1 MEVIK
6 DARVLNNIIPNVMAK
21 LPDFY
26 AAIGDTL
33 LMVVWSGAISF
44 VLGLALGV
52 LITVTK
58 PGGILEN
65 KVVYQILDKL
75 VSLFRSIPFIIL
87 LTWVMPVSRAIM
99 GTAIYVRGAIVPL
112 VFGAVPFF
120 TRQVESA
127 LAELD
132 GGLIEAALSMGSTP
146 LEIIF
151 RVYLKESVAAIARG
165 TTITAI
171 SLLNLTAMAGV
182 VGAGGLGDFAI
193 RYGHDRN
200 MLDVT
205 NVTVLVLVIIVCIME
220 FVGGKVVKKNTHYGV
235 SDMSISNR
243 KVVIVGAGHVGS
255 HVGYALI
262 SQSLADEIVYIDS
275 DHAKAVAQA
284 FDLTDATN
292 YLPVR
297 TKVTAGDYSDAKDA
311 QIMIISAGPLPTGNQ
326 TRMDTLGQTIAIL
339 KDVTKSI
346 KESGF
351 DGIIVNISNPAD
363 VITHYIQHTLNW
375 APERIFSTSTTL
387 DSARLR
393 RAIAQEIGI
402 DQKSI
407 TAYALGEHGESQMV
421 AWSAVTIAGKPLSQ
435 WREEYPD
442 TFGKL
447 DLDALADAG
456 REGGWTI
463 LRGKQC
469 TEFGIGASAAEVVR
483 AIFYNEN
490 RVLSVSV
497 LLDGKY
503 GQHDVY
509 ASVPAIVGRDGIA
522 EIIELHLTPEEQE
535 KFNASCKTMSENYQL
550 SLTL

>member
-1 MEVIK
+1 
-6 DARVLNNIIPNVMAK
+6 
-21 LPDFY
+21 
-26 AAIGDTL
+26 
-33 LMVVWSGAISF
+33 
-44 VLGLALGV
+44 
-52 LITVTK
+52 
-58 PGGILEN
+58 
-65 KVVYQILDKL
+65 
-75 VSLFRSIPFIIL
+75 
-87 LTWVMPVSRAIM
+87 
-99 GTAIYVRGAIVPL
+99 
-112 VFGAVPFF
+112 
-120 TRQVESA
+120 
-127 LAELD
+127 
-132 GGLIEAALSMGSTP
+132 
-146 LEIIF
+146 
-151 RVYLKESVAAIARG
+151 
-165 TTITAI
+165 
-171 SLLNLTAMAGV
+171 
-182 VGAGGLGDFAI
+182 
-193 RYGHDRN
+193 
-200 MLDVT
+200 
-205 NVTVLVLVIIVCIME
+205 
-220 FVGGKVVKKNTHYGV
+220 
-235 SDMSISNR
+235 MSISNR

-275 DHAKAVAQA
+275 DRAKAVAQA
-284 FDLTDATN
+284 LDLTDATN

-297 TKVTAGDYSDAKDA
+297 TKVTAGDYSDAADA
-311 QIMIISAGPLPTGNQ
+311 QIMIIAAGPLPSGSQ
-326 TRMDTLGQTIAIL
+326 TRMDTLGQTIEIL
-339 KDVTKSI
+339 KEVTASI
-346 KESGF
+346 KKSGF

-375 APERIFSTSTTL
+375 VPERIFSTSTTL

-393 RAIAQEIGI
+393 RAIAQETGI

-435 WREEYPD
+435 WRDEYPD

-463 LRGKQC
+463 LRGKGC

-497 LLDGKY
+497 LLNGQY

-522 EIIELHLTPEEQE
+522 HIIELHLTPEEQE
-535 KFNASCKTMSENYQL
+535 KFDASCRTMSDNYQL

>member
-1 MEVIK
+1 
-6 DARVLNNIIPNVMAK
+6 
-21 LPDFY
+21 
-26 AAIGDTL
+26 
-33 LMVVWSGAISF
+33 
-44 VLGLALGV
+44 
-52 LITVTK
+52 
-58 PGGILEN
+58 
-65 KVVYQILDKL
+65 
-75 VSLFRSIPFIIL
+75 
-87 LTWVMPVSRAIM
+87 
-99 GTAIYVRGAIVPL
+99 
-112 VFGAVPFF
+112 
-120 TRQVESA
+120 
-127 LAELD
+127 
-132 GGLIEAALSMGSTP
+132 
-146 LEIIF
+146 
-151 RVYLKESVAAIARG
+151 
-165 TTITAI
+165 
-171 SLLNLTAMAGV
+171 
-182 VGAGGLGDFAI
+182 
-193 RYGHDRN
+193 
-200 MLDVT
+200 
-205 NVTVLVLVIIVCIME
+205 
-220 FVGGKVVKKNTHYGV
+220 
-235 SDMSISNR
+235 MSISNR

-339 KDVTKSI
+339 KD
-346 KESGF
+346 
-351 DGIIVNISNPAD
+351 ISNPAD

-375 APERIFSTSTTL
+375 EPERIFSTSTTL

>member
-1 MEVIK
+1 
-6 DARVLNNIIPNVMAK
+6 
-21 LPDFY
+21 
-26 AAIGDTL
+26 
-33 LMVVWSGAISF
+33 
-44 VLGLALGV
+44 
-52 LITVTK
+52 
-58 PGGILEN
+58 
-65 KVVYQILDKL
+65 
-75 VSLFRSIPFIIL
+75 
-87 LTWVMPVSRAIM
+87 
-99 GTAIYVRGAIVPL
+99 
-112 VFGAVPFF
+112 
-120 TRQVESA
+120 
-127 LAELD
+127 
-132 GGLIEAALSMGSTP
+132 
-146 LEIIF
+146 
-151 RVYLKESVAAIARG
+151 
-165 TTITAI
+165 
-171 SLLNLTAMAGV
+171 
-182 VGAGGLGDFAI
+182 
-193 RYGHDRN
+193 
-200 MLDVT
+200 
-205 NVTVLVLVIIVCIME
+205 
-220 FVGGKVVKKNTHYGV
+220 
-235 SDMSISNR
+235 MSISNR

-275 DHAKAVAQA
+275 DHAKAIAQA
-284 FDLTDATN
+284 LDLTDATN

-311 QIMIISAGPLPTGNQ
+311 QIMIIAAGPLPTGNQ

-421 AWSAVTIAGKPLSQ
+421 AWSAVTISE

-497 LLDGKY
+497 LLN

-509 ASVPAIVGRDGIA
+509 ASVPAIVNRDGIA

>member
-1 MEVIK
+1 
-6 DARVLNNIIPNVMAK
+6 
-21 LPDFY
+21 
-26 AAIGDTL
+26 
-33 LMVVWSGAISF
+33 
-44 VLGLALGV
+44 
-52 LITVTK
+52 
-58 PGGILEN
+58 
-65 KVVYQILDKL
+65 
-75 VSLFRSIPFIIL
+75 
-87 LTWVMPVSRAIM
+87 
-99 GTAIYVRGAIVPL
+99 
-112 VFGAVPFF
+112 
-120 TRQVESA
+120 
-127 LAELD
+127 
-132 GGLIEAALSMGSTP
+132 
-146 LEIIF
+146 
-151 RVYLKESVAAIARG
+151 
-165 TTITAI
+165 
-171 SLLNLTAMAGV
+171 
-182 VGAGGLGDFAI
+182 
-193 RYGHDRN
+193 
-200 MLDVT
+200 
-205 NVTVLVLVIIVCIME
+205 
-220 FVGGKVVKKNTHYGV
+220 
-235 SDMSISNR
+235 MSISNR

-275 DHAKAVAQA
+275 DHAKAVVQA
-284 FDLTDATN
+284 LDLTDATN

-363 VITHYIQHTLNW
+363 VIAHYIQHTLNW

-509 ASVPAIVGRDGIA
+509 ASVPAIVNRDGIA

>member
-1 MEVIK
+1 
-6 DARVLNNIIPNVMAK
+6 
-21 LPDFY
+21 
-26 AAIGDTL
+26 
-33 LMVVWSGAISF
+33 
-44 VLGLALGV
+44 
-52 LITVTK
+52 
-58 PGGILEN
+58 
-65 KVVYQILDKL
+65 
-75 VSLFRSIPFIIL
+75 
-87 LTWVMPVSRAIM
+87 
-99 GTAIYVRGAIVPL
+99 
-112 VFGAVPFF
+112 
-120 TRQVESA
+120 
-127 LAELD
+127 
-132 GGLIEAALSMGSTP
+132 
-146 LEIIF
+146 
-151 RVYLKESVAAIARG
+151 
-165 TTITAI
+165 
-171 SLLNLTAMAGV
+171 
-182 VGAGGLGDFAI
+182 
-193 RYGHDRN
+193 
-200 MLDVT
+200 
-205 NVTVLVLVIIVCIME
+205 
-220 FVGGKVVKKNTHYGV
+220 
-235 SDMSISNR
+235 MSISNR

-275 DHAKAVAQA
+275 DRAKAVAQA
-284 FDLTDATN
+284 LDLTDATN

-297 TKVTAGDYSDAKDA
+297 TKVTAGDYSDAADA
-311 QIMIISAGPLPTGNQ
+311 QIMIIAAGPLPSGSQ
-326 TRMDTLGQTIAIL
+326 TRMDTLGQTIEIL
-339 KDVTKSI
+339 KEVTASI
-346 KESGF
+346 KKSGF

-363 VITHYIQHTLNW
+363 VITHYIQNTLNW

-393 RAIAQEIGI
+393 RAIAQETGI

-442 TFGKL
+442 TFGRL

-463 LRGKQC
+463 LRGKGC

-497 LLDGKY
+497 LLDGQY

-522 EIIELHLTPEEQE
+522 HIIELHLTPEEQE
-535 KFNASCKTMSENYQL
+535 KFDASCRTMSDNYQL

>member
-1 MEVIK
+1 
-6 DARVLNNIIPNVMAK
+6 
-21 LPDFY
+21 
-26 AAIGDTL
+26 
-33 LMVVWSGAISF
+33 
-44 VLGLALGV
+44 
-52 LITVTK
+52 
-58 PGGILEN
+58 
-65 KVVYQILDKL
+65 
-75 VSLFRSIPFIIL
+75 
-87 LTWVMPVSRAIM
+87 
-99 GTAIYVRGAIVPL
+99 
-112 VFGAVPFF
+112 
-120 TRQVESA
+120 
-127 LAELD
+127 
-132 GGLIEAALSMGSTP
+132 
-146 LEIIF
+146 
-151 RVYLKESVAAIARG
+151 
-165 TTITAI
+165 
-171 SLLNLTAMAGV
+171 
-182 VGAGGLGDFAI
+182 
-193 RYGHDRN
+193 
-200 MLDVT
+200 
-205 NVTVLVLVIIVCIME
+205 
-220 FVGGKVVKKNTHYGV
+220 
-235 SDMSISNR
+235 MSISNR
-243 KVVIVGAGHVGS
+243 KIVIVGAGHVGS

-275 DHAKAVAQA
+275 DRAKAVAQA
-284 FDLTDATN
+284 LDLTDATN

-297 TKVTAGDYSDAKDA
+297 TKVTAGDYSDAADA
-311 QIMIISAGPLPTGNQ
+311 QIMIIAAGPLPSGSQ
-326 TRMDTLGQTIAIL
+326 TRMDTLGQTIEIL
-339 KDVTKSI
+339 KEVTASI
-346 KESGF
+346 KKSGF

-363 VITHYIQHTLNW
+363 VITHYIQHALNW

-393 RAIAQEIGI
+393 RAIAQETGI

-463 LRGKQC
+463 LRGKGC

-497 LLDGKY
+497 LLNGQY

-522 EIIELHLTPEEQE
+522 HIIELHLTPEEQE
-535 KFNASCKTMSENYQL
+535 KFDASCRTMSDNYQL

>member
-1 MEVIK
+1 
-6 DARVLNNIIPNVMAK
+6 
-21 LPDFY
+21 
-26 AAIGDTL
+26 
-33 LMVVWSGAISF
+33 
-44 VLGLALGV
+44 
-52 LITVTK
+52 
-58 PGGILEN
+58 
-65 KVVYQILDKL
+65 
-75 VSLFRSIPFIIL
+75 
-87 LTWVMPVSRAIM
+87 
-99 GTAIYVRGAIVPL
+99 
-112 VFGAVPFF
+112 
-120 TRQVESA
+120 
-127 LAELD
+127 
-132 GGLIEAALSMGSTP
+132 
-146 LEIIF
+146 
-151 RVYLKESVAAIARG
+151 
-165 TTITAI
+165 
-171 SLLNLTAMAGV
+171 
-182 VGAGGLGDFAI
+182 
-193 RYGHDRN
+193 
-200 MLDVT
+200 
-205 NVTVLVLVIIVCIME
+205 
-220 FVGGKVVKKNTHYGV
+220 
-235 SDMSISNR
+235 MSISNR

-262 SQSLADEIVYIDS
+262 SQSLADEIIYIDS
-275 DHAKAVAQA
+275 DRAKAVAQA
-284 FDLTDATN
+284 LDLTDATN

-297 TKVTAGDYSDAKDA
+297 TKVTAGDYSDAADA
-311 QIMIISAGPLPTGNQ
+311 QIMIIAAGPLPSGNQ
-326 TRMDTLGQTIAIL
+326 TRMDTLGQTIEIL
-339 KDVTKSI
+339 KEVTASI
-346 KESGF
+346 KKSGF

-363 VITHYIQHTLNW
+363 VITHYIQHMLNW

-393 RAIAQEIGI
+393 RAIAQETGI

-435 WREEYPD
+435 WRDEYPD

-463 LRGKQC
+463 LRGKGC

-497 LLDGKY
+497 LLDGQY

-522 EIIELHLTPEEQE
+522 HIIELHLTPEEQE
-535 KFNASCKTMSENYQL
+535 KFDVSCRTMSANYQL

>member
-1 MEVIK
+1 
-6 DARVLNNIIPNVMAK
+6 
-21 LPDFY
+21 
-26 AAIGDTL
+26 
-33 LMVVWSGAISF
+33 
-44 VLGLALGV
+44 
-52 LITVTK
+52 
-58 PGGILEN
+58 
-65 KVVYQILDKL
+65 
-75 VSLFRSIPFIIL
+75 
-87 LTWVMPVSRAIM
+87 
-99 GTAIYVRGAIVPL
+99 
-112 VFGAVPFF
+112 
-120 TRQVESA
+120 
-127 LAELD
+127 
-132 GGLIEAALSMGSTP
+132 
-146 LEIIF
+146 
-151 RVYLKESVAAIARG
+151 
-165 TTITAI
+165 
-171 SLLNLTAMAGV
+171 
-182 VGAGGLGDFAI
+182 
-193 RYGHDRN
+193 
-200 MLDVT
+200 
-205 NVTVLVLVIIVCIME
+205 
-220 FVGGKVVKKNTHYGV
+220 
-235 SDMSISNR
+235 MSISNR

-275 DHAKAVAQA
+275 DRAKAVAQA
-284 FDLTDATN
+284 LDLTDATN

-297 TKVTAGDYSDAKDA
+297 TKVTAGDYSDAADA
-311 QIMIISAGPLPTGNQ
+311 QIMIIAAGPLPSGSQ
-326 TRMDTLGQTIAIL
+326 TRMDTLGQTIEIL
-339 KDVTKSI
+339 KEVTASI
-346 KESGF
+346 KKSGF

-363 VITHYIQHTLNW
+363 VIAHYIQHTLNW

-393 RAIAQEIGI
+393 RAIAQETGI

-435 WREEYPD
+435 WRDEYPD

-447 DLDALADAG
+447 GLDALADAG

-463 LRGKQC
+463 LRGKGC

-497 LLDGKY
+497 LLNGQY

-522 EIIELHLTPEEQE
+522 HIIELHLTPEEQE
-535 KFNASCKTMSENYQL
+535 KFDASCRTMSDNYQL

>member
-1 MEVIK
+1 
-6 DARVLNNIIPNVMAK
+6 
-21 LPDFY
+21 
-26 AAIGDTL
+26 
-33 LMVVWSGAISF
+33 
-44 VLGLALGV
+44 
-52 LITVTK
+52 
-58 PGGILEN
+58 
-65 KVVYQILDKL
+65 
-75 VSLFRSIPFIIL
+75 
-87 LTWVMPVSRAIM
+87 
-99 GTAIYVRGAIVPL
+99 
-112 VFGAVPFF
+112 
-120 TRQVESA
+120 
-127 LAELD
+127 
-132 GGLIEAALSMGSTP
+132 
-146 LEIIF
+146 
-151 RVYLKESVAAIARG
+151 
-165 TTITAI
+165 
-171 SLLNLTAMAGV
+171 
-182 VGAGGLGDFAI
+182 
-193 RYGHDRN
+193 
-200 MLDVT
+200 
-205 NVTVLVLVIIVCIME
+205 
-220 FVGGKVVKKNTHYGV
+220 
-235 SDMSISNR
+235 MSISNR

-275 DHAKAVAQA
+275 DRAKAVAQA
-284 FDLTDATN
+284 LDLTDATN

-297 TKVTAGDYSDAKDA
+297 TKVTAGDYSDAADA
-311 QIMIISAGPLPTGNQ
+311 QIMIIAAGPLPSGSQ
-326 TRMDTLGQTIAIL
+326 TRMDTLGQTIEIL
-339 KDVTKSI
+339 KEVTASI
-346 KESGF
+346 KKSGF

-375 APERIFSTSTTL
+375 VPERIFSTSTTL

-393 RAIAQEIGI
+393 RAIAQETGI

-463 LRGKQC
+463 LRGKGC

-497 LLDGKY
+497 LLNGQY

-522 EIIELHLTPEEQE
+522 HIIELHLTPEEQE
-535 KFNASCKTMSENYQL
+535 KFDASCRTMSANYQL

>member
-1 MEVIK
+1 
-6 DARVLNNIIPNVMAK
+6 
-21 LPDFY
+21 
-26 AAIGDTL
+26 
-33 LMVVWSGAISF
+33 
-44 VLGLALGV
+44 
-52 LITVTK
+52 
-58 PGGILEN
+58 
-65 KVVYQILDKL
+65 
-75 VSLFRSIPFIIL
+75 
-87 LTWVMPVSRAIM
+87 
-99 GTAIYVRGAIVPL
+99 
-112 VFGAVPFF
+112 
-120 TRQVESA
+120 
-127 LAELD
+127 
-132 GGLIEAALSMGSTP
+132 
-146 LEIIF
+146 
-151 RVYLKESVAAIARG
+151 
-165 TTITAI
+165 
-171 SLLNLTAMAGV
+171 
-182 VGAGGLGDFAI
+182 
-193 RYGHDRN
+193 
-200 MLDVT
+200 
-205 NVTVLVLVIIVCIME
+205 
-220 FVGGKVVKKNTHYGV
+220 
-235 SDMSISNR
+235 MSISNR

-339 KDVTKSI
+339 KDVTQSI

-435 WREEYPD
+435 WRETPSANS
-442 TFGKL
+442 TWMRLLTQAVK
-447 DLDALADAG
+447 AAG
-456 REGGWTI
+456 PS
-463 LRGKQC
+463 C
-469 TEFGIGASAAEVVR
+469 AASSAPSSASALLPQRSFAPSSTTR
-483 AIFYNEN
+483 TASF
-490 RVLSVSV
+490 RSLSCWTVSTV
-497 LLDGKY
+497 
-503 GQHDVY
+503 
-509 ASVPAIVGRDGIA
+509 S
-522 EIIELHLTPEEQE
+522 
-535 KFNASCKTMSENYQL
+535 TMSMRVSRRSWVATASQRSL
-550 SLTL
+550 SCTSPRRSRRSSTHPARP

>member
-1 MEVIK
+1 
-6 DARVLNNIIPNVMAK
+6 
-21 LPDFY
+21 
-26 AAIGDTL
+26 
-33 LMVVWSGAISF
+33 
-44 VLGLALGV
+44 
-52 LITVTK
+52 
-58 PGGILEN
+58 
-65 KVVYQILDKL
+65 
-75 VSLFRSIPFIIL
+75 
-87 LTWVMPVSRAIM
+87 
-99 GTAIYVRGAIVPL
+99 
-112 VFGAVPFF
+112 
-120 TRQVESA
+120 
-127 LAELD
+127 
-132 GGLIEAALSMGSTP
+132 
-146 LEIIF
+146 
-151 RVYLKESVAAIARG
+151 
-165 TTITAI
+165 
-171 SLLNLTAMAGV
+171 
-182 VGAGGLGDFAI
+182 
-193 RYGHDRN
+193 
-200 MLDVT
+200 
-205 NVTVLVLVIIVCIME
+205 
-220 FVGGKVVKKNTHYGV
+220 
-235 SDMSISNR
+235 MSISNR

-275 DHAKAVAQA
+275 DRAKAVAQA
-284 FDLTDATN
+284 LDLTDATN

-297 TKVTAGDYSDAKDA
+297 TKVTAGDYSDAADA
-311 QIMIISAGPLPTGNQ
+311 QIMIIAAGPLPSGSQ
-326 TRMDTLGQTIAIL
+326 TRMDTLGQTIEIL
-339 KDVTKSI
+339 KEVTASI
-346 KESGF
+346 KKSGF

-363 VITHYIQHTLNW
+363 VITHYIQHMLNW

-393 RAIAQEIGI
+393 RAIAQETGI

-435 WREEYPD
+435 WRDEYPD

-497 LLDGKY
+497 LLDGQY

-522 EIIELHLTPEEQE
+522 HIIELHLTPEEQE
-535 KFNASCKTMSENYQL
+535 KFDASCRTMSDNYQL

>member
-1 MEVIK
+1 
-6 DARVLNNIIPNVMAK
+6 
-21 LPDFY
+21 
-26 AAIGDTL
+26 
-33 LMVVWSGAISF
+33 
-44 VLGLALGV
+44 
-52 LITVTK
+52 
-58 PGGILEN
+58 
-65 KVVYQILDKL
+65 
-75 VSLFRSIPFIIL
+75 
-87 LTWVMPVSRAIM
+87 
-99 GTAIYVRGAIVPL
+99 
-112 VFGAVPFF
+112 
-120 TRQVESA
+120 
-127 LAELD
+127 
-132 GGLIEAALSMGSTP
+132 
-146 LEIIF
+146 
-151 RVYLKESVAAIARG
+151 
-165 TTITAI
+165 
-171 SLLNLTAMAGV
+171 
-182 VGAGGLGDFAI
+182 
-193 RYGHDRN
+193 
-200 MLDVT
+200 
-205 NVTVLVLVIIVCIME
+205 
-220 FVGGKVVKKNTHYGV
+220 
-235 SDMSISNR
+235 MSISNR

-275 DHAKAVAQA
+275 DRAKAVAQA
-284 FDLTDATN
+284 LDLTDATN

-297 TKVTAGDYSDAKDA
+297 TKVTAGDYSDAADA
-311 QIMIISAGPLPTGNQ
+311 QIMIIAAGPLPSGSQ

-421 AWSAVTIAGKPLSQ
+421 AWSAVTIAG
-435 WREEYPD
+435 
-442 TFGKL
+442 
-447 DLDALADAG
+447 DAG

-497 LLDGKY
+497 LLDGQY

>member
-1 MEVIK
+1 
-6 DARVLNNIIPNVMAK
+6 
-21 LPDFY
+21 
-26 AAIGDTL
+26 
-33 LMVVWSGAISF
+33 
-44 VLGLALGV
+44 
-52 LITVTK
+52 
-58 PGGILEN
+58 
-65 KVVYQILDKL
+65 
-75 VSLFRSIPFIIL
+75 
-87 LTWVMPVSRAIM
+87 
-99 GTAIYVRGAIVPL
+99 
-112 VFGAVPFF
+112 
-120 TRQVESA
+120 
-127 LAELD
+127 
-132 GGLIEAALSMGSTP
+132 
-146 LEIIF
+146 
-151 RVYLKESVAAIARG
+151 
-165 TTITAI
+165 
-171 SLLNLTAMAGV
+171 
-182 VGAGGLGDFAI
+182 
-193 RYGHDRN
+193 
-200 MLDVT
+200 
-205 NVTVLVLVIIVCIME
+205 
-220 FVGGKVVKKNTHYGV
+220 
-235 SDMSISNR
+235 MSISNR

-284 FDLTDATN
+284 LDLTDATN

-339 KDVTKSI
+339 KEVTKSI

-363 VITHYIQHTLNW
+363 VITHYIQHALNW

-435 WREEYPD
+435 WQAEYPD
-442 TFGKL
+442 TFGRL

-497 LLDGKY
+497 LLDGQY

-522 EIIELHLTPEEQE
+522 HIIELHLTPEEQE